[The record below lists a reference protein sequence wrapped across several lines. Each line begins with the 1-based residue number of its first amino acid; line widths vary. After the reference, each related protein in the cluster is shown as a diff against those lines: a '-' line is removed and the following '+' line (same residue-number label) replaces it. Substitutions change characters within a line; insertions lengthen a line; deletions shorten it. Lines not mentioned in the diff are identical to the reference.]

1 LVVQSDDRL
10 SEEDLETAT
19 EERLRAAYCQSSSVE
34 RIGVLMAVFMEWIVG
49 VKWLGVQ
56 RE

>member
-1 LVVQSDDRL
+1 MQSDDRL
-10 SEEDLETAT
+10 SEEDLETAA
-19 EERLRAAYCQSSSVE
+19 EERLRAAHCQSSSEE
-34 RIGVLMAVFMEWIVG
+34 RIGVLMAFFMEWIVG